1 MFEKGE
7 RMRWWTDKMI
17 DKDED
22 MKWLIRMR
30 WWNDWD
36 GGDDEII
43 EKEERKKDDKDE
55 KVRKKGE
62 RVDTTPWY
70 LLFFTFFFLMF
81 INEILYSVYEIGFLT
96 NHDENPDL
104 PMYFK
109 NLSRWQTK
117 SLKFC
122 QMLVIAK
129 KKSWIMR
136 LDYV

>member
-1 MFEKGE
+1 
-7 RMRWWTDKMI
+7 
-17 DKDED
+17 
-22 MKWLIRMR
+22 
-30 WWNDWD
+30 
-36 GGDDEII
+36 
-43 EKEERKKDDKDE
+43 
-55 KVRKKGE
+55 
-62 RVDTTPWY
+62 
-70 LLFFTFFFLMF
+70 MF